1 VSVFSFRQY
10 DAARDQEPALALWLR
25 TWQKAYPDI
34 DFASRLAWWR
44 DHWLGL
50 AVAHITV
57 AEAKDKMI
65 GFVTVDP
72 DTLYLEQIV
81 VAPEY
86 WGTGLAGALI
96 AEARRLS
103 PRGLDLNVNTDN
115 ARAIAFY
122 RRRASSLP
130 AMESIRSAAGRSIT
144 CAGGHK
150 ALHDSPPRACAVAA
164 SKDLPSTLR

>member
-1 VSVFSFRQY
+1 M
-10 DAARDQEPALALWLR
+10 ALWLR
-25 TWQKAYPDI
+25 TWQKAYPD

-50 AVAHITV
+50 AAAHITV

-72 DTLYLEQIV
+72 DTLYLDQIV

-122 RRRASSLP
+122 RK
-130 AMESIRSAAGRSIT
+130 EGFVIAGDGINPLSGRPV
-144 CAGGHK
+144 H
-150 ALHDSPPRACAVAA
+150 HMRWRP
-164 SKDLPSTLR
+164 